1 MTHVYRSAPVA
12 AESGGNPVV
21 VVHCS
26 DPRYQPHFQ
35 DFLRGGLKLERYA
48 LVAVPG
54 GPQCF
59 TIAQYL
65 PKFAWA
71 GWRWMKFLVKLMKPS
86 RVILIAHDDCR
97 WYIDNRFASASDARA
112 RQVDDLRRA
121 QKDIVDRFG
130 AIPIDVF
137 YATLTDGVAH
147 FERVQFLP
155 PRAAH

>member
-1 MTHVYRSAPVA
+1 MSHVYRSTPVA

-21 VVHCS
+21 VIHCS

-35 DFLRGGLKLERYA
+35 DFLRSGLKLDRYA

-59 TIAQYL
+59 TLAQYL

-71 GWRWMKFLVKLMKPS
+71 GWRWMKFLVNLTKPS

-97 WYIDNRFASASDARA
+97 WYIENRFTTESRA
-112 RQVDDLRRA
+112 REKQLEDMRRA
-121 QKDIVDRFG
+121 QSDIVERFG
-130 AIPIDVF
+130 AIAIEVY

-147 FERVQFLP
+147 FQRV
-155 PRAAH
+155 A